1 MSLALSLQ
9 ALPADCGIAGKAR
22 RDPLFAESV
31 QFLPHWFAYDSPA
44 PARIGEKRQGATDP
58 AWDWCCALAG
68 RHAGLGARGCDLGV
82 YWGAL
87 RFLLCPSWRAEPEG
101 PDEASL
107 SLLFGGGEAVAPDAV
122 STQGIPVRLL
132 PLDRMADIARCL
144 AARPSASL
152 SAHLD
157 VCAMTAAGVYKA
169 TEQPE
174 WCEAVAA
181 RYASL
186 RTFCG
191 AAAAR
196 GDLAIACMV

>member
-9 ALPADCGIAGKAR
+9 ALPADCGIAENAR
-22 RDPLFAESV
+22 RDSLFAESV
-31 QFLPHWFAYDSPA
+31 QFLPHWFAYDPPA

-87 RFLLCPSWRAEPEG
+87 RFLLCPSWRDEPEG

-132 PLDRMADIARCL
+132 PPDRMADIARCL
-144 AARPSASL
+144 AERPFQTLA
-152 SAHLD
+152 AHVD
-157 VCAMTAAGVYKA
+157 GRAMAAAGVYQA
-169 TEQPE
+169 MEQPE
-174 WCEAVAA
+174 WFAAVAA
-181 RYASL
+181 RYATL
-186 RTFCG
+186 RIFCG

-196 GDLAIACMV
+196 GDLAIACLD